1 MNDNGSWTKSL
12 TLLWYLR
19 CFAFSTFYNSAKR
32 FSWLIEAV
40 PQRYSWRKVF
50 HFLGYFEKYSRNLQE
65 NTHTQEWFQHSWP
78 WTSNF
83 KRTPP
88 LPLSNKLWNNNPNVH
103 VNERNQNKN
112 ESKSRHIQIDET
124 FYCSIQPTNNA
135 MVSLKDGFTIWHQSH
150 KEDFLLIIY

>member
-1 MNDNGSWTKSL
+1 MITVLERSHWHCFGIFAVLHSAHFTILLKDSHDWLKQSL
-12 TLLWYLR
+12 KGILEER
-19 CFAFSTFYNSAKR
+19 CSTS
-32 FSWLIEAV
+32 
-40 PQRYSWRKVF
+40 
-50 HFLGYFEKYSRNLQE
+50 LGILKN
-65 NTHTQEWFQHSWP
+65 TQEICR
-78 WTSNF
+78 
-83 KRTPP
+83 RTPTRKSDFNIVDLGLPILNELPP

-135 MVSLKDGFTIWHQSH
+135 MVSLKDGFTIWHQSQ